1 MYVDRQQSSQTL
13 GCRQQTVSYQLSP
26 SIPFLFSADN
36 GSSGRYA
43 VEFRSAVGYTGAP
56 GPVFRKRT
64 VSSSKAL
71 AWDWSTTVHN

>member
-36 GSSGRYA
+36 GSPGRYA
-43 VEFRSAVGYTGAP
+43 VEFRSQSVTRGRR
-56 GPVFRKRT
+56 VQ
-64 VSSSKAL
+64 SSERGQ
-71 AWDWSTTVHN
+71 